1 MATSSISGLASG
13 LDTASI
19 INQLMQL
26 EAVPQTRLA
35 SRVSTEKSKLSA
47 LQAIN
52 TNTALLAGKAEALAK
67 PTAWTS
73 LKATSSNAAV
83 TATATASAGP
93 TTLTLDV
100 TSVARSH
107 QLGFTE
113 PHALTDQVTGASS
126 TVVLD
131 RLDGTTVSLDTGDG
145 SLGGLVSAINDPANT
160 TGLRATAVRV
170 GEGQYRLLVESS
182 TTGRA
187 QDFDLAAEDGS
198 PLLGGATVRAGSD
211 ATVLLGAGISA
222 SSADGT
228 FTDLVPGLSVTLG
241 SAAKVGDTTTVTV
254 ARDTGALTKAK
265 ELVDGLNALLADLDA
280 KSAAGSGTSAA
291 GVLAGD
297 SGVRSLR
304 AALLS
309 SVYPA
314 DGSSLASLGLQVTR
328 AGKLELDADKL
339 AAAYAADP
347 AGVAAAFTS
356 TGDGFAARVQTVGKA
371 ASASGS
377 GTITAAITGRQG
389 SIDRLQKDVEAWDL
403 RLELRRTTLTR
414 QYTALETALGQMTN
428 QSSWLAGQIAS
439 LPSYD

>member
-26 EAVPQTRLA
+26 EAFPQSRLA

-47 LQAIN
+47 LQALN
-52 TNTALLAGKAEALAK
+52 TNAALLAGKAEALAK
-67 PTAWTS
+67 PDAWTS
-73 LKATSSNAAV
+73 FRATSSNAAV
-83 TATATASAGP
+83 TATATASARP
-93 TTLTLDV
+93 TSLTLDI

-107 QLGFTE
+107 QLGFTGQ
-113 PHALTDQVTGASS
+113 HALTDRVTGAST

-131 RLDGTTVSLDTGDG
+131 RLDGTTVSIDSGDG
-145 SLGGLVSAINDPANT
+145 TLDGLVSAINDPAND
-160 TGLRATAVRV
+160 TGLRAMAVRV

-182 TTGRA
+182 STGAA
-187 QDFDLAAEDGS
+187 QDFDLTAEDGS

-222 SSADGT
+222 SSPDGT
-228 FTDLVPGLSVTLG
+228 FTDLVPGLTVTLG
-241 SAAKVGDTTTVTV
+241 STAKVGDTTTVAV
-254 ARDTGALTKAK
+254 ARDNGALTRAK
-265 ELVDGLNALLADLDA
+265 ELVDGLNALLSDLDT
-280 KSAAGSGTSAA
+280 KSAAGSGTTAA

-297 SGVRSLR
+297 AGVRSLR
-304 AALLS
+304 SALLS

-328 AGKLELDADKL
+328 QGKIELDTEKL

-347 AGVAAAFTS
+347 DAVAAAFSS
-356 TGDGFAARVQTVGKA
+356 TGNGFAARVQTVAKN
-371 ASASGS
+371 ASDAGS
-377 GTITAAITGRQG
+377 GTITAAIKGRQG

-414 QYTALETALGQMTN
+414 QYTALETALGQMSN